1 VEQKASPSA
10 KVAIKGLA
18 GDLNFNFIA
27 NVLWYIKYALYYGNK
42 DRDFVSSSE

>member
-1 VEQKASPSA
+1 MEQKASPSA
-10 KVAIKGLA
+10 IAAIKGLA

-42 DRDFVSSSE
+42 DQDFVSSSE